1 MYSLS
6 RKLMSSSSSQ
16 SSASSKSKENGS
28 KNDSS
33 NVTGRAN
40 STQVKPSTNRDSN
53 NGKNNVN
60 VNNSSVVNESGTAY
74 GTNLSKQIM
83 KLCFLSNL
91 CWTDSSSRR
100 KRRIVFFGEKYDDFY
115 KRLDDKCLDQRHK
128 FHCEFRVE
136 LYCEKSPPFL
146 ASQREKTKRL
156 YYNEIVSLLRLHL
169 NFPTLAPLSKEK
181 HEYAAIVVMSDD
193 EIINFL
199 ESVKEWMVN
208 NDSGGGGGGAGGGG
222 SGGNNGDTKPR
233 IIGETL
239 KAKRGF

>member
-1 MYSLS
+1 
-6 RKLMSSSSSQ
+6 MSSSSSQ

-40 STQVKPSTNRDSN
+40 STQVKPSTNRDS
-53 NGKNNVN
+53 
-60 VNNSSVVNESGTAY
+60 
-74 GTNLSKQIM
+74 TNLSKQIM

-208 NDSGGGGGGAGGGG
+208 NDSGGGGGGGGGGAGGGG

>member
-1 MYSLS
+1 MKKTLKNAKHKFGSIKLKVMYFLS
-6 RKLMSSSSSQ
+6 HKLMSSSSGQ
-16 SSASSKSKENGS
+16 SSTSSKSRENNGKS
-28 KNDSS
+28 DSS
-33 NVTGRAN
+33 NVTGQAN
-40 STQVKPSTNRDSN
+40 STKVKLSSNRDCN
-53 NGKNNVN
+53 FN
-60 VNNSSVVNESGTAY
+60 
-74 GTNLSKQIM
+74 KQIM
-83 KLCFLSNL
+83 QLCFLSNL

-100 KRRIVFFGEKYDDFY
+100 KRRIVFLGEKYDDFY

-136 LYCEKSPPFL
+136 LYCEKSPPPFL
-146 ASQREKTKRL
+146 ASQREKSKRL

-169 NFPTLAPLSKEK
+169 NFPTLAPLTKEK

-208 NDSGGGGGGAGGGG
+208 TGSGGEGGSGRDGSGGG
-222 SGGNNGDTKPR
+222 NNSDTKPR

-239 KAKRGF
+239 KARRAF

>member
-1 MYSLS
+1 MKKHISQIRNDKIKVMYSLS

-40 STQVKPSTNRDSN
+40 STQVKPSTNRDS
-53 NGKNNVN
+53 
-60 VNNSSVVNESGTAY
+60 
-74 GTNLSKQIM
+74 TNLSKQIM

-208 NDSGGGGGGAGGGG
+208 NDSGGGGGGGGGGAGGGG

>member
-40 STQVKPSTNRDSN
+40 STQVKPSTNRDS
-53 NGKNNVN
+53 
-60 VNNSSVVNESGTAY
+60 
-74 GTNLSKQIM
+74 TNLSKQIM

-208 NDSGGGGGGAGGGG
+208 NDSGGGGGGGASGGG